1 MIYIMDVKEMMKR
14 AFIAGA
20 SCAIDYKEKNLR
32 ASESEIMSHTAK
44 EMRRILKEI
53 EED

>member
-1 MIYIMDVKEMMKR
+1 MDLKGMMKR

-20 SCAIDYKEKNLR
+20 SCAIDYKERNQR
-32 ASESEIMSHTAK
+32 ASESEVMSHATG
-44 EMRRILKEI
+44 EMRRLLKEI

>member
-1 MIYIMDVKEMMKR
+1 MILFMDIKEMMKR

-20 SCAIDYKEKNLR
+20 SCAIDYKERNPR
-32 ASESEIMSHTAK
+32 SSESEIMSHTTE
-44 EMRRILKEI
+44 EMRRLLKEI